1 MDKQIAFNSYKNSI
15 KWLSYFS
22 MAPTSVLIDTHHYNL
37 YRLALI
43 KHANEQAQAA
53 FKEFRIKRE
62 LRKPFLQKLYEMFGR
77 GLVTCRSSYFSQ

>member
-22 MAPTSVLIDTHHYNL
+22 MA
-37 YRLALI
+37 LI
-43 KHANEQAQAA
+43 KHIDEQAQAA

-62 LRKPFLQKLYEMFGR
+62 LRKPFLQKLYEMKGR
-77 GLVTCRSSYFSQ
+77 GLVTYRSSYFF